1 MFKFSLVMNGQFF
14 EEGRYLHQWATYQDY
29 NGADDYVTISC
40 GIEIGQVEQ
49 VKIIEYNMDFDA
61 TVDTDLPA

>member
-29 NGADDYVTISC
+29 NGADDYVTVSC
-40 GIEIGQVEQ
+40 GIEIGQVE
-49 VKIIEYNMDFDA
+49 
-61 TVDTDLPA
+61 